1 MLQSQRGLG
10 TPNLRKTC
18 IVGICPTIEAIGA
31 CTSEGS
37 KTYYNTNSYLIIQ
50 KYIYIYMLCLQARFY
65 FFSKSWSFGLFFL
78 KLLPSSHL
86 SFGPRLNISHLD

>member
-50 KYIYIYMLCLQARFY
+50 KYIYIYVMFAGPL
-65 FFSKSWSFGLFFL
+65 LFFL
-78 KLLPSSHL
+78 QILVVWVIFS
-86 SFGPRLNISHLD
+86 